1 MNKVI
6 LISGSSGSLAV
17 LLKLLPEIKVSS
29 NNSWVIVIHRKRY
42 LDSKLERVFADNCT
56 LKVSEVMHLDKME
69 LNTVYLAPADYHLL
83 INEKNEFELDFSEKI
98 MFSRPSI
105 DVSAITFAEK
115 FKDKLIFVLLS
126 GGNSD
131 GAYGAKRVLEKGG
144 EVIVQSPN
152 EAKLA
157 IMPNEALKLNPEI
170 KYILPIEKINNTIK
184 KINNTIKKTL

>member
-1 MNKVI
+1 MHKVI

-17 LLKLLPEIKVSS
+17 LLGVLPKVKASS
-29 NNSWVIVIHRKRY
+29 NTTWVIVIHRKRS
-42 LDSKLERVFADNCT
+42 LKSRLEGILAENCD
-56 LKVSEVMHLDKME
+56 LKVREVAHLDKME

-144 EVIVQSPN
+144 QVIIQSPK
-152 EAKLA
+152 EARVST
-157 IMPNEALKLNPEI
+157 MPNEALKLNIEI
-170 KYILPIEKINNTIK
+170 KYIVATEEINSTIK
-184 KINNTIKKTL
+184 KIL